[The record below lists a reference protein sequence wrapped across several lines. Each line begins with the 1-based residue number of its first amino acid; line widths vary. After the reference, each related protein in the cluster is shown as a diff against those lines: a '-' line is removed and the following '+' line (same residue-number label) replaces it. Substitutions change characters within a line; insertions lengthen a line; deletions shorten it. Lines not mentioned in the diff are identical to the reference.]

1 MAPRGMQTR
10 FMGNMHP
17 GMMVQAPYVAPMGM
31 GMGGMGMGG
40 MGNMPMAAPAAVAPA
55 AAAAAPQS
63 GKWQNDLFDGSV
75 VSSSTSSK
83 L

>member
-1 MAPRGMQTR
+1 MQTR
-10 FMGNMHP
+10 FNGQMHP
-17 GMMVQAPYVAPMGM
+17 GMMQQAPYMAPMGI
-31 GMGGMGMGG
+31 GMGGMGMAGMRGG
-40 MGNMPMAAPAAVAPA
+40 MPMAAPAAVHVAPAA

>member
-1 MAPRGMQTR
+1 MQTR
-10 FMGNMHP
+10 FMGGMHP
-17 GMMVQAPYVAPMGM
+17 GMMQQAPYVAPMGM
-31 GMGGMGMGG
+31 GMGGGMGMAGMGG
-40 MGNMPMAAPAAVAPA
+40 MGGGMPMAAPVAAAPA
-55 AAAAAPQS
+55 AAAPQQG

>member
-1 MAPRGMQTR
+1 MQTR
-10 FMGNMHP
+10 FMGGMHP
-17 GMMVQAPYVAPMGM
+17 GMMQQAPYVAPM

-40 MGNMPMAAPAAVAPA
+40 MGGMPMAAPAAVAP